1 MEEIA
6 LISTISVAGL
16 LVILNRLRAC
26 AVDYFREN
34 VFSLRSDLF
43 DLAASGG
50 IPFDHQAYG
59 MLRGI
64 LNGFIRG
71 AHEVRLFS
79 PLTYSVLRKDRLL
92 DQRAD
97 DLEATWQEAL
107 ASLPEP
113 TSEKLAAYRTKMHMF
128 WLSYIV
134 YGSPALLVTVVVPLL
149 VTVVVP
155 VVLAITWF
163 AFGVAI
169 TDAIL
174 KYCGK
179 LLEDVDRQALR
190 VGKNDSLAIVG

>member
-16 LVILNRLRAC
+16 LLILNRLRAC

-43 DLAASGG
+43 DLATSGE

-113 TSEKLAAYRTKMHMF
+113 TSEKLAAYRTKIHMF

-134 YGSPALLVTVVVPLL
+134 YGSPALL

>member
-16 LVILNRLRAC
+16 LLILNRLRAC

-43 DLAASGG
+43 DLATSGE

-113 TSEKLAAYRTKMHMF
+113 TSEKLAAYRTKIHTLF

-134 YGSPALLVTVVVPLL
+134 YGSPALL